1 MSNILYYSKRCQYCK
16 SMIINISQS
25 PVKSQVQ
32 FVCVD
37 DLIKN
42 GTLPSF
48 IKSVPTIFKKDTNS
62 LLKGDA
68 ANEWIKSFNQ
78 SVDGVEDIG
87 GFGGFSNFGGAYSGL
102 SEDGGYGGSFS
113 TGDSFSF
120 IEGDNSPGPQ
130 QGQQGQQPGQ
140 GATNTN
146 LKSQKQQIM
155 DSAYDKM
162 MAERESVGNS
172 IART

>member
-1 MSNILYYSKRCQYCK
+1 MSNILYYSKRCQHCK

-25 PVKSQVQ
+25 PVKSQIQ

-48 IKSVPTIFKKDTNS
+48 IKSVPTIFKRDTNS

-68 ANEWIKSFNQ
+68 ANEWIKSFDQ
-78 SVDGVEDIG
+78 SGEGTDDIG
-87 GFGGFSNFGGAYSGL
+87 GFGGFSSFGEVYSGL

-120 IEGDNSPGPQ
+120 IGGDESPGQQ
-130 QGQQGQQPGQ
+130 QGSHQEQGSTQSDM
-140 GATNTN
+140 
-146 LKSQKQQIM
+146 KSQKKEIM
-155 DSAYDKM
+155 DNAYDKM
-162 MAERESVGNS
+162 MAERESVGNP

>member
-1 MSNILYYSKRCQYCK
+1 MSNILYYSKRCQHCK

-25 PVKSQVQ
+25 PVKSQIQ

-48 IKSVPTIFKKDTNS
+48 IKSVPTIFKRDTNS

-68 ANEWIKSFNQ
+68 ANEWIKSFDQ
-78 SVDGVEDIG
+78 SGEGTDDIG

-120 IEGDNSPGPQ
+120 IGSDESPGQQQGPQ
-130 QGQQGQQPGQ
+130 QQQGE
-140 GATNTN
+140 TNSDM
-146 LKSQKQQIM
+146 KSQKQQIM

-162 MAERESVGNS
+162 MSERESLGNP

>member
-16 SMIINISQS
+16 SMIVNISQS
-25 PVKSQVQ
+25 PIKSQVQ

-48 IKSVPTIFKKDTNS
+48 IKSVPVIFKKDTNS

-68 ANEWIKSFNQ
+68 ANEWIRSFNEQ
-78 SVDGVEDIG
+78 DDSTDDIG
-87 GFGGFSNFGGAYSGL
+87 GFGGFSNFGGAFSGL
-102 SEDGGYGGSFS
+102 SGDGYGGSFS

-120 IEGDNSPGPQ
+120 IEGDDPKTSINQGPQ
-130 QGQQGQQPGQ
+130 TQSG
-140 GATNTN
+140 TSNSDM
-146 LKSQKQQIM
+146 KSQKQQIM
-155 DSAYDKM
+155 DSAYEKM
-162 MAERESVGNS
+162 MADRESVGQS
-172 IART
+172 INRT